1 MRLCISFAYRC
12 SRVSTYSGRISG
24 AARYTLYFTFY
35 CGLPIPGVE
44 KKPRFVEYYKRKF
57 RRNGLFILVA
67 SVRRLS
73 KNRQRY
79 IKRGRLSILYFCLRR
94 DVYRY
99 SSKTP
104 SLHSYASIALCS
116 RSRRQAFGFQNIL
129 CPPCICFLIFFFI
142 FKYVQFRRDLRTQ
155 IMH

>member
-1 MRLCISFAYRC
+1 MYF
-12 SRVSTYSGRISG
+12 SRVQMLTCFNIFRTYKRRG
-24 AARYTLYFTFY
+24 ALHIAFY
-35 CGLPIPGVE
+35 ILLRTTDTGCR
-44 KKPRFVEYYKRKF
+44 KKPRFVEYYKKKF

-73 KNRQRY
+73 KNRRRY

-104 SLHSYASIALCS
+104 SLHSYASTALCS

-129 CPPCICFLIFFFI
+129 CPPCICFLIFFFL
-142 FKYVQFRRDLRTQ
+142 FLF
-155 IMH
+155 